1 MNSNLVGIS
10 VTCDAFCDQASAA
23 PTETP
28 QEEAPEPAGDSD
40 SEHFP
45 EDETPEEEDE
55 DDDDEEDEPY
65 EEEYRV
71 SPPRFFNTPVLDGF
85 SSLFLMSHCC
95 VFDKQSPPTKQ
106 TQENKEDDDDDEGT
120 MPPYDPETQE
130 LIDGMCV

>member
-1 MNSNLVGIS
+1 M
-10 VTCDAFCDQASAA
+10 TCDALCLCRQASAA

-28 QEEAPEPAGDSD
+28 EEEVPEPAADND
-40 SEHFP
+40 SEQFP

-55 DDDDEEDEPY
+55 DEDDDEEDEPY

-85 SSLFLMSHCC
+85 SSLFLMSHCHC

-106 TQENKEDDDDDEGT
+106 TQEKKDDDNDEGT
-120 MPPYDPETQE
+120 MPPYDPETQQ
-130 LIDGMCV
+130 LIDGMCA

>member
-1 MNSNLVGIS
+1 M
-10 VTCDAFCDQASAA
+10 TCDALCLRRQAGSA

-28 QEEAPEPAGDSD
+28 QEEVPEAAADND
-40 SEHFP
+40 SEQVP
-45 EDETPEEEDE
+45 EDENPEEEDE
-55 DDDDEEDEPY
+55 DEDDDEEDEPY

-85 SSLFLMSHCC
+85 SGLFLMSHRRC

-106 TQENKEDDDDDEGT
+106 TPEKKDDDDDEGT

-130 LIDGMCV
+130 LIDGMCA